1 MRKTILGFIAVVP
14 MMLITWSC
22 GTANTPTSVAEKAL
36 EYIQDKNY
44 EGYVDL
50 IQIEEKE
57 GQNIEEQK
65 AQLTALISEKLGKT
79 FDKKQGIKSWEIV
92 SEELSED
99 GNKAT
104 VKVNITFGDDST
116 EEQKLKT
123 IKDADGNWKLD
134 AGK

>member
-1 MRKTILGFIAVVP
+1 MRKTILGFIAVVA

-123 IKDADGNWKLD
+123 IKDTDGNWKLD